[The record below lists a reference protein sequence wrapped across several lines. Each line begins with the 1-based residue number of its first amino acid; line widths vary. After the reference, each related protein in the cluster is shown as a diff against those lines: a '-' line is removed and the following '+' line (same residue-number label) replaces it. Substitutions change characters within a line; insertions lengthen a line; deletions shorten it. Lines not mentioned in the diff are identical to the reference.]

1 VPCRQAKEFLRSQ
14 GVAFEDI
21 DVLENVEARQDLVR
35 LTGQMAVPVITVGDE
50 VVRGFDKARLKSL
63 LAGG

>member
-1 VPCRQAKEFLRSQ
+1 MPCKQAKEFLRSE

-21 DVLENVEARQDLVR
+21 NVMENVDARQELVR

-50 VVRGFDKARLKSL
+50 VVRGFDKGRLKHL
-63 LAGG
+63 LGI